1 MPVHSILP
9 APQLRQ
15 ARLQLVE
22 QGIFPASTVGAL
34 VSRSWQRSLAAGLL
48 PMGRLHCNDNL
59 AGNGLQRARTL
70 NHELISHCEPVME
83 YLFEQVSCS
92 HSMVILADAQGVL
105 MHTLGDLDFLNKA
118 ERVALRC
125 GASWAEN
132 QRGTN
137 AIGTALAES
146 NAVEI
151 NGAEHYLERNG
162 FLTCAAAPIVSAQ
175 GKRMGILD
183 ISGDH
188 RSRHPHTLGLVS
200 TAARMIENSL
210 VLAACRQHIV
220 VQLHTRPEGIGTVA
234 QGMLAFRQDGWLVG
248 ANRKG
253 LAFVGLQYEDIGAT
267 VWSHLFDL
275 DFQRMLAL
283 QHRHSER
290 ACLLHTPQALAVY
303 AQLHHQSYQS
313 PPIHPSRPPQKSPLA
328 AQPTPD
334 PLCQLDSGDAQ
345 WRSAADKAR
354 RVVDKGIA
362 LLVTGE
368 SGVGKELFAQALHQC
383 SQRKDKPFVAINCAA
398 LPEHLIEAELF
409 GYVNGAFTGATRQ
422 GAAGRLRE
430 ADGGTLFLDEIGDMP
445 LALQT
450 RLLRVL
456 QERQVTPLGSGTPVA
471 VDFNLVCATHQN
483 LRLAAEQ
490 GRFRHDLYYRLNGL
504 TVLLPALRERSDFV
518 ALTERMLQALAP
530 DMGLSIAP
538 EVMAAMAR
546 FTAQAQAQATAQ
558 SLAAKSPT
566 QNLGDLAHKAIQQAL
581 ENARGNVSA
590 AARQLGISR
599 QTLYR
604 KLQ

>member
-1 MPVHSILP
+1 
-9 APQLRQ
+9 
-15 ARLQLVE
+15 
-22 QGIFPASTVGAL
+22 
-34 VSRSWQRSLAAGLL
+34 
-48 PMGRLHCNDNL
+48 
-59 AGNGLQRARTL
+59 
-70 NHELISHCEPVME
+70 
-83 YLFEQVSCS
+83 
-92 HSMVILADAQGVL
+92 
-105 MHTLGDLDFLNKA
+105 
-118 ERVALRC
+118 
-125 GASWAEN
+125 
-132 QRGTN
+132 
-137 AIGTALAES
+137 
-146 NAVEI
+146 
-151 NGAEHYLERNG
+151 
-162 FLTCAAAPIVSAQ
+162 
-175 GKRMGILD
+175 
-183 ISGDH
+183 
-188 RSRHPHTLGLVS
+188 
-200 TAARMIENSL
+200 
-210 VLAACRQHIV
+210 
-220 VQLHTRPEGIGTVA
+220 
-234 QGMLAFRQDGWLVG
+234 
-248 ANRKG
+248 
-253 LAFVGLQYEDIGAT
+253 
-267 VWSHLFDL
+267 
-275 DFQRMLAL
+275 
-283 QHRHSER
+283 
-290 ACLLHTPQALAVY
+290 
-303 AQLHHQSYQS
+303 
-313 PPIHPSRPPQKSPLA
+313 
-328 AQPTPD
+328 
-334 PLCQLDSGDAQ
+334 LCQLDSGDAQ

-362 LLVTGE
+362 LLITGE

-383 SQRKDKPFVAINCAA
+383 SQRKGKPFVAINCAA

-546 FTAQAQAQATAQ
+546 FHWPGNMRQLNQVLRTAVALLDAHASQIHWAHLPDDIVQDLQAHATAQAQATAQ
-558 SLAAKSPT
+558 NLAAKSPT